1 MATVQRFV
9 NTASAGGD
17 GTTNATSGA
26 NAAYASLASWIA
38 NTSGGSASDDYIV
51 DCCGVAADTTPAEVD
66 FAPSITSGSILIRA
80 NRGDAAGFYDG
91 PLVIS
96 SSHYRLA
103 TGTST
108 LCLVLIEPNTTV
120 DGLQLVPGHLTSNRS
135 GINSTTSGSSGQYW
149 TIRNCRLLNDG
160 SVDFGLGFGSGVNL
174 GGNGT
179 TRTYE
184 NNLIVGFDVSGI
196 YSWVSTHATNTTH
209 ILHNTIWG
217 DGSSYGIRCVTGSG
231 SGSPVW
237 NISGNVVA
245 NAGTQ
250 DAISISAPVGTVNL
264 GENATDQYPLGL
276 SGEVDLG
283 SAAAAWTDPGNGAGY
298 DFTLKDTSSALYAA
312 ATPVLTHDLV
322 GYERD
327 GAYHD
332 IGAYELQ
339 SGGSDAQAIDPS
351 GISSVAA
358 LGSATVAN
366 VTAQAITPAGVA
378 SIAAFGS
385 ATVANV
391 AAVEIQPDGLASSAA
406 FGAAAIAVGSS
417 KTVAAVG
424 VGSAAAFGASAIA
437 NATPQAV
444 AAAGVAS
451 VAAVGSTTI
460 ANVTARTISATGL
473 ASVAAIGTQ
482 TVTNVTAQTIAPTG
496 IATGVRFGSMTL
508 DGGSTPSVVRAWLRR
523 IGISIGIGL

>member
-38 NTSGGSASDDYIV
+38 NTSGGSSADDYIV

-66 FAPSITSGSILIRA
+66 FSPSITTGSILIRA

-103 TGTST
+103 TGAST
-108 LCLVLIEPNTTV
+108 LCLVLLEPNTTV
-120 DGLQLVPGHLTSNRS
+120 DGLQLVPGHTTSNRS
-135 GINSTTSGSSGQYW
+135 AVNSTTSGSSGQHW
-149 TIRNCRLLNDG
+149 TIRNCRLFNGG

-179 TRTYE
+179 IRTYE

-196 YSWVSTHATNTTH
+196 YSWVSTHATNETN
-209 ILHNTIWG
+209 IRHNTIWG

-231 SGSPVW
+231 SGTPVW
-237 NISGNVVA
+237 NIAGNVVA

-276 SGEVDLG
+276 SGEVDIG

-298 DFTLKDTSSALYAA
+298 DFTVKDTSSALYAA
-312 ATPVLTHDLV
+312 ATPVLTEDLL
-322 GYERD
+322 GYTRD
-327 GAYHD
+327 GTFHD
-332 IGAYELQ
+332 IGAFELQ
-339 SGGSDAQAIDPS
+339 SGGGDAQAIDPS
-351 GISSVAA
+351 GIASVAA
-358 LGSATVAN
+358 LGSATVAK
-366 VTAQAITPAGVA
+366 VTAQAVTPAGVA

-391 AAVEIQPDGLASSAA
+391 SAAEIRPDGLASSIA

-417 KTVAAVG
+417 KTVATVG
-424 VGSAAAFGASAIA
+424 IGTSAAFGSSAVA
-437 NATPQAV
+437 KATPQAV
-444 AAAGVAS
+444 TATGIAS
-451 VAAVGSTTI
+451 VASIG
-460 ANVTARTISATGL
+460 SATVTH
-473 ASVAAIGTQ
+473 ASPQEISPVGIASIAAIGSQ
-482 TVTNVTAQTIAPTG
+482 TVANVTAQTIAPNG
-496 IATGVRFGSMTL
+496 IATSVRFGSTTL